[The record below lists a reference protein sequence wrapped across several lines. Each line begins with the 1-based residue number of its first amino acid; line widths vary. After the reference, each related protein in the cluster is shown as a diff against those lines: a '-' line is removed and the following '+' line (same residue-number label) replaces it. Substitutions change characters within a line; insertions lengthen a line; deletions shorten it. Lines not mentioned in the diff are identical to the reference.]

1 MAQGC
6 SLRSSNPSWGIHLF
20 DLSSKGSQSI
30 VPFFLE
36 KITSFWNRLFITFN
50 DDLSIF
56 RQIYANSKQCDY
68 GWIKLTQYYL
78 FGKKKS
84 KNPRMDSFMSLGY
97 KWMRST
103 HNILISKYKVNSNK
117 DRAAQK
123 VPNSWIR
130 GIEQRSE
137 SEAFYSYTDFT
148 RTVHNQLLRGVR

>member
-84 KNPRMDSFMSLGY
+84 NKTLEWTVSCPLATSGWGQHIIYWFQ
-97 KWMRST
+97 
-103 HNILISKYKVNSNK
+103 NIKLIVTKIVQPKKCPTVESGASNK
-117 DRAAQK
+117 ARK
-123 VPNSWIR
+123 VKRFIR
-130 GIEQRSE
+130 KLTSHVLYITQC
-137 SEAFYSYTDFT
+137 Y
-148 RTVHNQLLRGVR
+148 VV